1 MPARSRASGS
11 GRGGRSANVANDQA
25 SMITNEESLQVAGPP
40 KRAGRKT
47 RKPPEPVVDSP
58 EPAAAPAKR
67 SYKRKRS
74 QTSANSSEPSEVEAK
89 RKPRV
94 YASRKKKDSSNPPG
108 IGGLEDEAEK
118 PPSKD
123 EAEKPIWSAPPKEE
137 AEKPVWSIAS
147 KDEAEKP
154 IQSTTSKDEAEK
166 PVWSIPSQDEA
177 EKPVQSR
184 SSRGRGRGRGRGSSS
199 APQRTRRSYTRKT
212 KANQEEV
219 TPSTSSKAIG
229 AVISGEVSEQATW
242 SVLDTNINKGN
253 IINAN
258 LPMNMPSCNQENVLM
273 ERTFMENVQQNLVNP
288 IQMKV
293 TPTERK
299 KRVSKRS
306 IKNDLVEIEAKDTK
320 PDISQPMPEASD
332 KPEEELVPKK
342 RRTRRS
348 QKKDE
353 PEKLSGLNGGT
364 DSTIGLDNS
373 YRSELPSTSGRKT
386 RGRKDVKPVD
396 AQALNNTRDLMRLAE
411 ADSCSMY
418 KTKYEAETP
427 KFNFNPNEIKIER
440 AEDYPLHKQ
449 GDPSLETSGALYAGL
464 DNSYLNDLPITSGQK
479 TRGRKDVKPVDT
491 QALNNTRDLM
501 RLAEADSCS
510 MYKTKYEA
518 ETPKFNF
525 NPNEIKIER
534 AEDYPLH
541 KQGDPSLETSGA
553 LYAGLDNSYLNDLPT
568 TSGQK
573 TRGRKDV
580 KPVDTQALNNNR
592 DLMRLAEADS
602 CSMYKTKYEAETP
615 KFNFNPN
622 EIKIERPEEYPLDK
636 QGDPSLDTF
645 GALNAGFN
653 NSFHN
658 ELPTTSGRKRRGRKD
673 VKPVDTQALNN
684 TRGLMRLAEAVSC
697 SMYKTKYEADFNPN
711 DIKIERA
718 EEPVK
723 PTHPLDKQGDPSL
736 DTSGALYAGLD
747 NSYYN
752 DLPTTSGQK
761 TRGRKDVKTVDT
773 QALNNT
779 RGLMRLA
786 EAVSCSMYKTKYEAD
801 FNPNDIK
808 IERAEEPVKPTHPL
822 DKQGDPSLDTS
833 GALYAGLDNS
843 YLNDLPTTSGQKTC
857 GRKDLKPV
865 DAQALNN
872 TRDLMR
878 LAEADSCSMYKTKY
892 EAETPKFNFNPN
904 EIKIERAE
912 DYPLHKLG
920 DPSLDTSGALYAGLD
935 NSYLNDLP
943 TTSGQKTCGRKDL
956 KPVDA
961 QALNNTRDLMRLA
974 ETDSCSMYKTKY
986 EPDFNPNDIKIER
999 AEETVKPV
1007 ETTPPLDKQ
1016 THPSLDTIAAID
1028 AVLDNSYLNDLP
1040 ITSGRKKRGRKDVK
1054 PVDTQALK
1062 TKRDLMRLAE
1072 ADSCSMYKTKYEPEP
1087 PKSTFNLNDIQIDMA
1102 EEPAKPVNT
1111 TPSLDKQTHPSLDTI
1126 AAIDAVLDNS
1136 YNNELPSTSGRK
1148 KRGRKDVKPV
1158 DTQALNTKR
1167 DLMRLAEA
1175 DSCSMYKT
1183 KYEPEPP
1190 KSTFNLNDIQ
1200 IDMAEE
1206 PEKPVNIT
1214 HPLDMQE
1221 DDPPSDSFAALD
1233 AELDQIFREVTESEP
1248 GSNPSPVDKD
1258 FALEFE
1264 LEPPS
1269 TEDIDARLE
1278 AELKSLMPDEDVTS
1292 GQVSTSNTFQVQ
1304 IPSPRQPAT
1313 DEDIEARLQAEL
1325 DSLPMI
1331 EADPSE
1337 PDESL
1342 DDILSS
1348 IFNEVQAVPPKAT
1361 PMAGVP
1367 ASMAVTSA
1375 PRIAAPIHKD
1385 AVPAPMDVDPAPM
1398 ITFTTSRIAAPEPI
1412 AAVPAPR
1419 IAAPTPLVATPNPD
1433 SMGLPV
1439 EGSGR
1444 ADCSSVNVMR
1454 NAPAAVTLSRAPIHQ
1469 RGGVVPQLPMI
1480 TRLHNVQGEDISVSY
1495 TTGPD
1500 GLVTNV
1506 AMVQPLSEPDRPV
1519 QDMKKKEL
1527 PSLTASQLHTILQTS
1542 KPYLTLPMTMAGCP
1556 NIRGRGRDLVNRVI
1570 LANEQAVED
1579 EEVDY
1584 EEIGV
1589 ADTFAEYWPSKLK
1602 VGVAHPDPVVETA
1615 TLSSVEFPDI
1625 TYKLSL
1631 PERTTSSLSALQLEA
1646 VVYACQAHEKILPSG
1661 ERAGFLL
1668 GDGAGVGK
1676 GRTIASIIYD
1686 NYLKGRKRALWIS
1699 VSNDLKFDA
1708 ERDFH
1713 DIGALDKID
1722 LCSISKFRYSRIDSD
1737 ENDNFKRGVIFCT
1750 YTALIGE
1757 SLTSSSKY
1765 RTRLKQITRWLGKKF
1780 NGVIVFDECHKA
1792 KNLSLMNVGKSTKT
1806 GTTVLQL
1813 QKVLPNARVVYAS
1826 ATGASE
1832 PRNMAYMVR
1841 LGLWG
1846 PGTAYPDFYEFVN
1859 TVEKRGIGA
1868 MEIVAMDMKLRGT
1881 YISRQLSFRDV
1892 SFRIEE
1898 VPMSKDFRKVY
1909 NLAAELWAEINK
1921 KFQKACRLMCVES
1934 RVQKIITCQF
1944 WCAHQRFFKN
1954 LCIAAKVNHVVRMTR
1969 QATRMG
1975 KAVVI
1980 GLQSTGES
1988 RTLEHLERHH
1998 GKLNSFVST
2007 SKMIIQSFVE
2017 KHFPAPKR
2025 DSFHHL
2031 LNTGEFV
2038 PESRSRPP
2046 GPKKARMN
2054 PDWFDDDMDA
2064 EAGESD
2070 IEMYENSWISE
2081 DERKAGRKRRG
2092 RPPKVEKAEKMTM
2105 QERILQHLCNNM
2117 RDQDNEDDTNYNIDN
2132 TKPQKA
2138 NITER
2143 DVERCICSREVLL
2156 EKIEVL
2162 GRRMPPNTL
2171 DKLISDLGG
2180 PTKVAEMTGRRGR
2193 VVRTEYDGYK
2203 YEPRC
2208 ESDTSTDLVNYRE
2221 KQRFMNGSKHVAII
2235 SEAASSGIS
2244 LQSDKRVSNQ
2254 RRRLHIT
2261 LELPWSADR
2270 AIQQFGRTHR
2280 SNQVNS
2286 PEYVFVITDLA
2297 GERRFAST
2305 VAKRLESLGALT
2317 QGDRRATD
2325 ARDLSQFN
2333 IDNSIGR
2340 SALENV
2346 MQQLTGDKTLDISHL
2361 PTNYKGDFAQDCA
2374 RAMAGVGMLNVREE
2388 NKTKIYTVEKDSNN
2402 IPKFLNRILGCRV
2415 EIQNA
2420 LFKFFLD
2427 KMYSQILQ
2435 MKRSGRFDLGILDLD
2450 AHGASVKS
2458 IKLMKFTRKHSTGE
2472 AATELHTVK
2481 VERGM
2486 SFEIAVA
2493 KFRKDARQDHDG
2505 FYVLKQLRRNK
2516 NSSIL
2521 CLPAPSNPRDNP
2533 PPPTTPNKINL
2544 QIYRPN
2550 TGPQVRLETLGS
2562 INNRYVRVSPDV
2574 ARPFWQEQYDTCLDH
2589 CSHSYWN
2596 RYCPNP
2602 VTCEVGLR
2610 IRTYHVLSG
2619 LMLPIWDRIEQIV
2632 ETNGHKI
2639 QIIRVKTDVK
2649 KKIVGTV
2656 VPHTVY
2662 DALVADLSTDS
2673 LVESF
2678 TPPTFKTLDCASSS
2692 SELAPL

>member
-1 MPARSRASGS
+1 
-11 GRGGRSANVANDQA
+11 
-25 SMITNEESLQVAGPP
+25 
-40 KRAGRKT
+40 
-47 RKPPEPVVDSP
+47 
-58 EPAAAPAKR
+58 
-67 SYKRKRS
+67 
-74 QTSANSSEPSEVEAK
+74 
-89 RKPRV
+89 
-94 YASRKKKDSSNPPG
+94 
-108 IGGLEDEAEK
+108 
-118 PPSKD
+118 
-123 EAEKPIWSAPPKEE
+123 
-137 AEKPVWSIAS
+137 
-147 KDEAEKP
+147 
-154 IQSTTSKDEAEK
+154 
-166 PVWSIPSQDEA
+166 
-177 EKPVQSR
+177 
-184 SSRGRGRGRGRGSSS
+184 
-199 APQRTRRSYTRKT
+199 
-212 KANQEEV
+212 
-219 TPSTSSKAIG
+219 
-229 AVISGEVSEQATW
+229 
-242 SVLDTNINKGN
+242 
-253 IINAN
+253 
-258 LPMNMPSCNQENVLM
+258 
-273 ERTFMENVQQNLVNP
+273 
-288 IQMKV
+288 
-293 TPTERK
+293 
-299 KRVSKRS
+299 
-306 IKNDLVEIEAKDTK
+306 
-320 PDISQPMPEASD
+320 
-332 KPEEELVPKK
+332 
-342 RRTRRS
+342 
-348 QKKDE
+348 
-353 PEKLSGLNGGT
+353 
-364 DSTIGLDNS
+364 
-373 YRSELPSTSGRKT
+373 
-386 RGRKDVKPVD
+386 
-396 AQALNNTRDLMRLAE
+396 
-411 ADSCSMY
+411 
-418 KTKYEAETP
+418 
-427 KFNFNPNEIKIER
+427 
-440 AEDYPLHKQ
+440 
-449 GDPSLETSGALYAGL
+449 
-464 DNSYLNDLPITSGQK
+464 
-479 TRGRKDVKPVDT
+479 
-491 QALNNTRDLM
+491 
-501 RLAEADSCS
+501 
-510 MYKTKYEA
+510 
-518 ETPKFNF
+518 
-525 NPNEIKIER
+525 
-534 AEDYPLH
+534 
-541 KQGDPSLETSGA
+541 
-553 LYAGLDNSYLNDLPT
+553 
-568 TSGQK
+568 
-573 TRGRKDV
+573 
-580 KPVDTQALNNNR
+580 
-592 DLMRLAEADS
+592 
-602 CSMYKTKYEAETP
+602 
-615 KFNFNPN
+615 
-622 EIKIERPEEYPLDK
+622 
-636 QGDPSLDTF
+636 
-645 GALNAGFN
+645 
-653 NSFHN
+653 
-658 ELPTTSGRKRRGRKD
+658 
-673 VKPVDTQALNN
+673 
-684 TRGLMRLAEAVSC
+684 
-697 SMYKTKYEADFNPN
+697 
-711 DIKIERA
+711 
-718 EEPVK
+718 
-723 PTHPLDKQGDPSL
+723 
-736 DTSGALYAGLD
+736 
-747 NSYYN
+747 
-752 DLPTTSGQK
+752 
-761 TRGRKDVKTVDT
+761 
-773 QALNNT
+773 
-779 RGLMRLA
+779 
-786 EAVSCSMYKTKYEAD
+786 
-801 FNPNDIK
+801 
-808 IERAEEPVKPTHPL
+808 
-822 DKQGDPSLDTS
+822 
-833 GALYAGLDNS
+833 
-843 YLNDLPTTSGQKTC
+843 
-857 GRKDLKPV
+857 
-865 DAQALNN
+865 
-872 TRDLMR
+872 
-878 LAEADSCSMYKTKY
+878 
-892 EAETPKFNFNPN
+892 
-904 EIKIERAE
+904 
-912 DYPLHKLG
+912 
-920 DPSLDTSGALYAGLD
+920 
-935 NSYLNDLP
+935 
-943 TTSGQKTCGRKDL
+943 
-956 KPVDA
+956 
-961 QALNNTRDLMRLA
+961 
-974 ETDSCSMYKTKY
+974 
-986 EPDFNPNDIKIER
+986 
-999 AEETVKPV
+999 
-1007 ETTPPLDKQ
+1007 
-1016 THPSLDTIAAID
+1016 
-1028 AVLDNSYLNDLP
+1028 
-1040 ITSGRKKRGRKDVK
+1040 
-1054 PVDTQALK
+1054 
-1062 TKRDLMRLAE
+1062 
-1072 ADSCSMYKTKYEPEP
+1072 
-1087 PKSTFNLNDIQIDMA
+1087 
-1102 EEPAKPVNT
+1102 
-1111 TPSLDKQTHPSLDTI
+1111 
-1126 AAIDAVLDNS
+1126 
-1136 YNNELPSTSGRK
+1136 
-1148 KRGRKDVKPV
+1148 
-1158 DTQALNTKR
+1158 
-1167 DLMRLAEA
+1167 
-1175 DSCSMYKT
+1175 
-1183 KYEPEPP
+1183 
-1190 KSTFNLNDIQ
+1190 
-1200 IDMAEE
+1200 
-1206 PEKPVNIT
+1206 
-1214 HPLDMQE
+1214 
-1221 DDPPSDSFAALD
+1221 
-1233 AELDQIFREVTESEP
+1233 
-1248 GSNPSPVDKD
+1248 
-1258 FALEFE
+1258 
-1264 LEPPS
+1264 
-1269 TEDIDARLE
+1269 
-1278 AELKSLMPDEDVTS
+1278 
-1292 GQVSTSNTFQVQ
+1292 
-1304 IPSPRQPAT
+1304 
-1313 DEDIEARLQAEL
+1313 
-1325 DSLPMI
+1325 
-1331 EADPSE
+1331 
-1337 PDESL
+1337 
-1342 DDILSS
+1342 
-1348 IFNEVQAVPPKAT
+1348 
-1361 PMAGVP
+1361 
-1367 ASMAVTSA
+1367 
-1375 PRIAAPIHKD
+1375 
-1385 AVPAPMDVDPAPM
+1385 
-1398 ITFTTSRIAAPEPI
+1398 
-1412 AAVPAPR
+1412 
-1419 IAAPTPLVATPNPD
+1419 
-1433 SMGLPV
+1433 
-1439 EGSGR
+1439 
-1444 ADCSSVNVMR
+1444 
-1454 NAPAAVTLSRAPIHQ
+1454 
-1469 RGGVVPQLPMI
+1469 I

-1506 AMVQPLSEPDRPV
+1506 AMVQPLPEPDRPV

-1602 VGVAHPDPVVETA
+1602 VGMAHPDPVVETA

-1676 GRTIASIIYD
+1676 GRTIAGIIYD

-1722 LCSISKFRYSRIDSD
+1722 LCSISKFRYNRIDSD

-1898 VPMSKDFRKVY
+1898 VPMSKDFRKMY
-1909 NLAAELWAEINK
+1909 NFAAELWAEINK

-2081 DERKAGRKRRG
+2081 DE
-2092 RPPKVEKAEKMTM
+2092 PEKMTM

-2132 TKPQKA
+2132 TKPQMA
-2138 NITER
+2138 NITEH

-2340 SALENV
+2340 SALESV

-2427 KMYSQILQ
+2427 KMYSKILQ

-2521 CLPAPSNPRDNP
+2521 CLPAPSNPRDP

-2574 ARPFWQEQYDTCLDH
+2574 ARPFWQEQYDTCLNH
-2589 CSHSYWN
+2589 CSHHFWN

-2678 TPPTFKTLDCASSS
+2678 TP
-2692 SELAPL
+2692 